1 MEAHTPRSCP
11 AYGKICNSGGK
22 NYYFAKCC
30 KAELA
35 KEKMEL
41 TCMENSEELARMEKL
56 KVIKKINEPGEFTF
70 YCAQE
75 KWSFE
80 NMS

>member
-22 NYYFAKCC
+22 NYHFTKCC

>member
-1 MEAHTPRSCP
+1 
-11 AYGKICNSGGK
+11 
-22 NYYFAKCC
+22 
-30 KAELA
+30 
-35 KEKMEL
+35 MEL